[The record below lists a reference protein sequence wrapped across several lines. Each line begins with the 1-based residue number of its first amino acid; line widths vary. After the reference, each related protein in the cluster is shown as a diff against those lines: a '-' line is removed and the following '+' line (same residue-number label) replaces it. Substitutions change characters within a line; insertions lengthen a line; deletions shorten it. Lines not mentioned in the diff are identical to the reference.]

1 MEFVF
6 PVNEAFTA
14 EAYLELKEP
23 LPGAAFSMPFSTLT
37 VYNARME
44 NDSGNRFE
52 WTIILA
58 ATLLLVVLLSM
69 NLGVND
75 LVGGDEG
82 YYGVMARNILEDPG
96 YIINTSLSPLGPP
109 GDKPFLY
116 PLILA
121 GSLSAGGIGEIP
133 MRLVTLIMAALSGI
147 FLMLIGTELGN
158 RRAGLFAGLMYL
170 FTPLLANTGRIVSA
184 EPLLVSLSLA
194 GIWLVLVALRGEKPW
209 TGFIAGAFFGLAFL
223 TKLWLVAI
231 PAAGAVGGIVYFRYL
246 KMNRSVAKVAG
257 SILAGFMILGSLQL
271 LLCLIFSPDTFRHW
285 LGIYT
290 GFSLSD
296 RVVGGSFADYW
307 HRPWYFYLLIIGRSF
322 GQWLILVPLG
332 IMTMIRRRGESAA
345 PAVLIS
351 WIVPLVAMSLIPV
364 KSGNYILP
372 LMPALYLVAGFG
384 AAALTDAGRGEVLTL
399 RDTILLAA
407 AGMVLCLAVQLDLSG
422 QGLKLHSAN
431 MLRIQIVMMAA
442 VISSA
447 LPHITRRTAVVYV
460 VVAVAIAMA
469 GGLIRDI
476 QIVRSRDHVT
486 GFRNVAA
493 TLEPGLEDIDPRQP
507 CFISPEWPS
516 MSFYT
521 FRTGRYWVSPYVDA
535 DPEEAIAS
543 LESAQF
549 FYIIQEGVDLYGGYP
564 DRRVLKALKERAYPI
579 EFEDCGEPGRVTV
592 YINRSLREN
601 LSP

>member
-1 MEFVF
+1 MEKG
-6 PVNEAFTA
+6 N
-14 EAYLELKEP
+14 
-23 LPGAAFSMPFSTLT
+23 
-37 VYNARME
+37 
-44 NDSGNRFE
+44 GNRFE

-58 ATLLLVVLLSM
+58 ATLLLIVLLSL

-158 RRAGLFAGLMYL
+158 RRAGLLAGLMYL

-194 GIWLVLVALRGEKPW
+194 GVWLILAAVRRGRPGL
-209 TGFIAGAFFGLAFL
+209 GFIAGAMFGLAFL

-231 PAAGAVGGIVYFRYL
+231 PMAGVRGGMLYFRGSAS
-246 KMNRSVAKVAG
+246 KQPVGKIAG
-257 SILAGFMILGSLQL
+257 SALAGFILFGSFQL
-271 LLCLIFSPDTFRHW
+271 LLCLIFSPDTLRHW

-290 GFSLSD
+290 GFSLTD
-296 RVVGGSFADYW
+296 RVVGGTFADYW
-307 HRPWYFYLLIIGRSF
+307 HRPWNFYLLIVGRSF

-332 IMTMIRRRGESAA
+332 VMTVLRRRRESPAA
-345 PAVLIS
+345 AVAIS
-351 WIVPLVAMSLIPV
+351 WLVPLVVMSLIPV

-384 AAALTDAGRGEVLTL
+384 AASLTDTVREEVLTL

-407 AGMVLCLAVQLDLSG
+407 AGMVLCLAVQLDFSG
-422 QGLKLHSAN
+422 SALKLYSVN
-431 MLRIQIVMMAA
+431 MLRIQIVITAA

-447 LPHITRRTAVVYV
+447 LPHITRRT
-460 VVAVAIAMA
+460 VAVYATVAILIAMA

-486 GFRNVAA
+486 GYRKVAE
-493 TLEPGLEDIDPRQP
+493 TLAPALEDIDPRQP

-535 DPEEAIAS
+535 DPEETIAN
-543 LESAQF
+543 LEGAQF

-564 DRRVLKALKERAYPI
+564 DGRVLKALKERAYPI